1 MIILGLAESFKTMI
15 NFIGNNTLYNNKAKH
30 TTNTA
35 KNTIFQ
41 APQQRRIFDH
51 FLKLNKEIIL
61 NLNKQT

>member
-1 MIILGLAESFKTMI
+1 MFMTILGLAESFKTMM

-41 APQQRRIFDH
+41 APQ
-51 FLKLNKEIIL
+51 
-61 NLNKQT
+61 